1 MGASAIRGMT
11 GADATRDIPGGTQ
24 SIQRAVAVLRILAT
38 ARETGLGL
46 TEISVQAALPHPT
59 AHRILRILIAEG
71 IVEQKRGTRRSL
83 LGSRYLSLRCRGGHE
98 THCLT

>member
-1 MGASAIRGMT
+1 MGASAIHGTT

-71 IVEQKRGTRRSL
+71 IVSRMRCSMAPALTNAVPRSQ
-83 LGSRYLSLRCRGGHE
+83 
-98 THCLT
+98 LTCWRIALAG